1 MNKRYL
7 MIGLLT
13 AGFFASCTN
22 PETEEAP
29 VTNTDTIEVVEEETE
44 EVVDP
49 NQTSFGP
56 NKVDTTIAISTKQL
70 LAQFKGETEMYATF
84 KAKINETCSKAGCWV
99 NIEKEDGETFMVRFK
114 DHFTIPVD
122 TKIGTVAYMSGIAI
136 QDTVSVEMQQHFLED
151 ANAPQK
157 EIDAITKP
165 KYTMTF
171 IADGIELVK

>member
-1 MNKRYL
+1 

-13 AGFFASCTN
+13 AGIFASCTN

-29 VTNTDTIEVVEEETE
+29 VTDTDTIEVVEEETE

-56 NKVDTTIAISTKQL
+56 NKVDTTKAISTAEL
-70 LAQFKGETEMYATF
+70 LAQFKGKTELEATF
-84 KAKINETCSKAGCWV
+84 KAKIQETCSKAGCWV
-99 NIEKEDGETFMVRFK
+99 NIEKADGETFMVVFK

-122 TKIGTVAYMSGIAI
+122 TEPGTIAYMSGKAI

-157 EIDAITKP
+157 EIDAVTKP
-165 KYTMTF
+165 KYGMTF
-171 IADGIELVK
+171 VADGIEIVR